1 MLIGSVRRIPY
12 KLHDELT
19 IDRIQNL
26 MLLKETRLQ
35 HNSHFHFFSFDFGE
49 GGGGWSW
56 RYSLL
61 EDLQQRQIHKK
72 LAFAQNYIQFRHGQ
86 REATAS
92 PTKPC
97 QFYINITKAR
107 PHQQYMVF
115 WFINDYNYRKSQTT
129 TFNLNQP

>member
-72 LAFAQNYIQFRHGQ
+72 LAFA
-86 REATAS
+86 
-92 PTKPC
+92 
-97 QFYINITKAR
+97 
-107 PHQQYMVF
+107 
-115 WFINDYNYRKSQTT
+115 
-129 TFNLNQP
+129 